1 MGISGE
7 VALGAAKS
15 YTDETVI
22 GGGALKGKNCTIS
35 SITEITGG
43 HRVTFKWTLDDGTE
57 KTQSM
62 DVMDGQGGGT
72 SDYSALSNKPS
83 INSVTLS
90 GNKTTSDL
98 GISYNDLS
106 NKPTIPSVAN
116 CYETTDTASDAIDDS
131 DKIPFY
137 NVSVSSKRNMTLS
150 NLKSK
155 LKTYFDNIYST
166 ITTIGALSDVNIS
179 SASNGQVLKY
189 DSSTSKWVNANESG
203 GGGGGSAIDYSTVE
217 QDTGIK
223 WVDGKTIYQKT
234 LDFGTITLA
243 TTKSESIGDVSI
255 DRLIS
260 AVGFGELYFGSE
272 FKGRITFPSYGIG
285 NFNQKITVK
294 TNSTDTEIAVYSEK
308 ASGTGTQTVDNAY
321 VTIQYTKTTT

>member
-1 MGISGE
+1 MSFSPE
-7 VALGAAKS
+7 TLAVAKT

-22 GGGALKGKNCTIS
+22 GGGAIKGKNCTIS

-43 HRVTFKWTLDDGTE
+43 HRVTFQWTLDDGTVQ
-57 KTQSM
+57 TGTM
-62 DVMDGQGGGT
+62 DIMDGQSGGGT
-72 SDYSALSNKPS
+72 GDYADLTNKPS
-83 INSVTLS
+83 VNGVTLNGS
-90 GNKTTSDL
+90 MTTGDL
-98 GISYNDLS
+98 DISYNDLDD
-106 NKPTIPSVAN
+106 KPTIPSTAN

-137 NVSVSSKRNMTLS
+137 NVSVSGKRNMTLS

-223 WVDGKTIYQKT
+223 WVDGSPIYQKT
-234 LDFGTITLA
+234 VQATLPDCTTNGTSA
-243 TTKSESIGDVSI
+243 TVDIAGFSNISILIDTQMCFHSQTVECNLPVFQGDAPANSVRVYYS
-255 DRLIS
+255 
-260 AVGFGELYFGSE
+260 
-272 FKGRITFPSYGIG
+272 
-285 NFNQKITVK
+285 K
-294 TNSTDTEIAVYSEK
+294 TN
-308 ASGTGTQTVDNAY
+308 NALVLKNACKNY
-321 VTIQYTKTTT
+321 NGGSVTITIQYTKTTT